1 VNPSPLRR
9 AALVLAGYVLVAWF
23 VLGMARWLQR
33 ALALPPLFGT
43 LLTGVLFIGLPV
55 ALAVAWRYPQIGESR
70 DSDDGPPSLKG
81 RSGR

>member
-1 VNPSPLRR
+1 VRR

-33 ALALPPLFGT
+33 VLALPPLFGT

-55 ALAVAWRYPQIGESR
+55 ALAVAWRYPRIGES
-70 DSDDGPPSLKG
+70 SDADEGPPSPNGG
-81 RSGR
+81 RGR

>member
-1 VNPSPLRR
+1 VRR

-33 ALALPPLFGT
+33 VLALPPLFGT

-55 ALAVAWRYPQIGESR
+55 ALAVAWRYPRIGEGR
-70 DSDDGPPSLKG
+70 EADEGPPSPKG
-81 RSGR
+81 GRGR